1 MASFRVLANFEFKN
15 GVITH
20 NCTVLMSNRDK
31 IVVTKKIGEKLQE
44 KQKAFKKAKKER
56 HK

>member
-1 MASFRVLANFEFKN
+1 MLANFEFKN

-44 KQKAFKKAKKER
+44 NKKHLKSKER
-56 HK
+56 AS